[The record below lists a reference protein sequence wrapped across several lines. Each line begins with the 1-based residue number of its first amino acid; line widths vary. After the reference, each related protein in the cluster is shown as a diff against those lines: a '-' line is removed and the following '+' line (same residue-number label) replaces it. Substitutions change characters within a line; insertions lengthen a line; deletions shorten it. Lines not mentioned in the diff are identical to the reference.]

1 MSEQDTCAAGGSSRA
16 KLPELAVF
24 GGSFDPPHIGHVFLA
39 TYALS
44 VAGVARVI
52 VAPTFE
58 HAFGKALSP
67 FEHRRRMCE
76 LAFAPLRGV
85 EVSSLERELG
95 GTSRT
100 LRLLEAL
107 HARHPNHRLR
117 LLVGGDILLE
127 SQRWHRFDE
136 ICRVAPLLSV
146 GRTGYADESGA
157 AGSTPMLPQVSSSE
171 TRATIA
177 RGGDVSA
184 WLPARVLAYL
194 TAHGLYGASPP

>member
-1 MSEQDTCAAGGSSRA
+1 MSDETEVNDGSGTA
-16 KLPELAVF
+16 QLPELAVL

-39 TYALS
+39 TYAVS

-58 HAFGKALSP
+58 HAFGKLLSP
-67 FEHRRRMCE
+67 FEHRRQMCE

-85 EVSSLERELG
+85 EVSPIERELG

-100 LRLLEAL
+100 LRLLTAL
-107 HARHPNHRLR
+107 QARHPNHRLR

-136 ICRVAPLLSV
+136 ICRIAPLLSV
-146 GRTGYADESGA
+146 GRSGYAEAHDADGN
-157 AGSTPMLPQVSSSE
+157 TPMLPQVSSSE
-171 TRATIA
+171 ARATIA

-194 TAHGLYGASPP
+194 SAHNLYGASAP